1 MRLLFVIT
9 WTCIPFFENSPIFL
23 AFWTTPDNENEDYCV
38 CIFHLA

>member
-9 WTCIPFFENSPIFL
+9 WTCIPFFESSSIFW

-38 CIFHLA
+38 CIFHSD